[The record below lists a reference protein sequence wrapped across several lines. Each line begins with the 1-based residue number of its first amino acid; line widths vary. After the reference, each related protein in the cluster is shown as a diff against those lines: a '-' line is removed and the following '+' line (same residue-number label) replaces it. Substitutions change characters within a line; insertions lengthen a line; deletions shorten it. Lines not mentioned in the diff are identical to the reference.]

1 MTDGSGLYRL
11 PELPPG
17 PYSLTFTLPGFATV
31 KRDGIVLTAI
41 QVATVD
47 AELRVGEVS
56 ETITVSGEAPIVD
69 VQSARRGQTLQD
81 ETLKTLPATR
91 GYNAVVLVVPSI
103 TGMTNQIDL
112 APTMRNFASHGGRSQ
127 EGRVTLDGLNTGAGF
142 NTGGV
147 SFYMLDTGGAQEM
160 TFTLSGAL
168 GEAEVG
174 GPTVNVIP
182 KTGGNAFSGQ
192 IFASGSGHWA
202 QSNNLDERL
211 QGYGFTTVPS
221 AKSWDASGSLGGPIV
236 RDRLWFYGT
245 ARDVGAHIDV
255 LGMYANR
262 NAGDPSKWTYDKEP
276 GVRAVEAT
284 AKQVLATR
292 LTGQLTPRH
301 KVGFYYDYQFT
312 CNGSALVEDA
322 GVCRSRGS
330 DWIGTGTATAAPEA
344 SPGANNNGYLDSYQ
358 RMTQASWTAP
368 MSSNLLFDAAYSGF
382 FNRYGPQ
389 IPPGSVLDLNQVTE
403 QRSLQN
409 ADGTFAPANLTYRA
423 QDAHG
428 SNYLF
433 NQNWRASA
441 SYVTGTHEMKFGYQ
455 GVRYA
460 WGRTF
465 QYNNTRVNYTFNNTL
480 PVSLLMN
487 IGSWQ
492 VTTITGWNALYA
504 QDQWRMGRL
513 SLQGAVRYDRAS
525 SYAPAEGNGWNGP
538 DRFHA
543 QPITFPRTP
552 GVDAYNDITPR
563 FSGAFDL
570 FGTGKTALKANAGKY
585 LRAAANDPPYIATNP
600 ALNFQRTTARAWND
614 VNGNYVSD
622 CDLMNPALNGEC
634 GPWLSPAFGNRIVPV
649 TINPEVLGGWGV
661 REYRLEG
668 RSRGPARA
676 VPGYICGGGVQPALV
691 RQLPGAR

>member
-1 MTDGSGLYRL
+1 MSA
-11 PELPPG
+11 
-17 PYSLTFTLPGFATV
+17 LTST
-31 KRDGIVLTAI
+31 
-41 QVATVD
+41 
-47 AELRVGEVS
+47 
-56 ETITVSGEAPIVD
+56 
-69 VQSARRGQTLQD
+69 
-81 ETLKTLPATR
+81 
-91 GYNAVVLVVPSI
+91 
-103 TGMTNQIDL
+103 
-112 APTMRNFASHGGRSQ
+112 
-127 EGRVTLDGLNTGAGF
+127 
-142 NTGGV
+142 
-147 SFYMLDTGGAQEM
+147 
-160 TFTLSGAL
+160 
-168 GEAEVG
+168 
-174 GPTVNVIP
+174 
-182 KTGGNAFSGQ
+182 
-192 IFASGSGHWA
+192 
-202 QSNNLDERL
+202 
-211 QGYGFTTVPS
+211 
-221 AKSWDASGSLGGPIV
+221 SWGCTP
-236 RDRLWFYGT
+236 
-245 ARDVGAHIDV
+245 
-255 LGMYANR
+255 NR

-312 CNGSALVEDA
+312 CNGLALVEDA

-330 DWIGTGTATAAPEA
+330 DWIGMGTATAAPEA

-389 IPPGSVLDLNQVTE
+389 IPPGSVLELNEVTE

-409 ADGTFAPANLTYRA
+409 SDGTFAPANLTYRA

-513 SLQGAVRYDRAS
+513 SLQGAVVMTARRAMRRPR
-525 SYAPAEGNGWNGP
+525 ATAGTV
-538 DRFHA
+538 
-543 QPITFPRTP
+543 PIVFMRNRSRSPCTP
-552 GVDAYNDITPR
+552 GVDAYHDITPR

-570 FGTGKTALKANAGKY
+570 FGTGKTALKANAGKI

-649 TINPEVLGGWGV
+649 TINPGSPGGWGV
-661 REYRLEG
+661 REYDWKVG
-668 RSRGPARA
+668 SRSSTSCSR
-676 VPGYICGGGVQPALV
+676 YICARWSTTGAGSATSWCSITVPFAPRISIALPSMLQRTSNYLGRWYPLTYVDPRVLTQDHYLTFETDYAPQRTDRTGTGSPPASTCVHAAVWRFKVVSIL
-691 RQLPGAR
+691 GEASGTTARLSPRYPS